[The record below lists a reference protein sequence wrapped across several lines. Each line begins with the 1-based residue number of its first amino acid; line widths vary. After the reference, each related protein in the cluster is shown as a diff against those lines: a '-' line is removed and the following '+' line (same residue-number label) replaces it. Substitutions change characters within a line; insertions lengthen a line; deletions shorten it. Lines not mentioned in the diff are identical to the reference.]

1 MRPTRI
7 ERATYGFEVR
17 YSIQLSYERIL
28 VNAAFDSKPRADWVP
43 DGARTHDNQIHNLTL
58 YH

>member
-17 YSIQLSYERIL
+17 YSIQLSYERI
-28 VNAAFDSKPRADWVP
+28 VCFAAFGRAVSGWVP